1 MEKILGLVSEYKFK
15 PKTILRDYLSLERT
29 RLAGERTLLMFIRA
43 SLYLLLGGIAIVQLE
58 GFNEIKALGFLSVVL
73 SIILV
78 TIGLIRF
85 IHLKNQLTKF
95 YDKIGLKRP

>member
-1 MEKILGLVSEYKFK
+1 MENFLGLISEYKFK
-15 PKTILRDYLSLERT
+15 PKTILRDFLSLERT

-58 GFNEIKALGFLSVVL
+58 GFNEIKALGYLSVVL

-78 TIGLIRF
+78 VIGLLRF
-85 IHLKNQLTKF
+85 IHLKRQLTNF
-95 YDKIGLKRP
+95 YKKIGVK